1 MEKPLNSLLVKPSG
15 PDCNMACGYCFYRG
29 KGDLFPERAAHRME
43 DRVLREM
50 IRRAMEEGEEHISFG
65 WQGGEPTLM
74 GVEFFERAVEYQ
86 ERYGRGKTVGN
97 GMQTN
102 GILIDREWAEFLSR
116 YRFLVGLSIDGPRHV
131 HDRYRLTAG
140 GASTWEK
147 VLYAAKVLL
156 DRGAA
161 VNALSVVNDYS
172 AKYPDEIYGFL
183 KETGLSHIQF
193 IPCVETGPDMPSGPA
208 DFSVSPEEYGAF
220 LCRLFELWISDFYNG
235 SPTTS
240 IRFFESMLF
249 SYAGIAPPECEFM
262 EECGVYLVVEHNGD
276 VYPCDFFVEPGRR
289 LGNVV
294 THGLKDMLN
303 SPAQNE
309 FGLMKRNLPA
319 TCLECLYLPHCRG
332 GCIKDRVRGPSNG
345 EMNHFCGAYK
355 AFFTH
360 ADEKLKEITGRW
372 RAKQEARSRISTLD
386 LKNTGRNDPCP
397 CGSGLKFKKC
407 CGAGL

>member
-1 MEKPLNSLLVKPSG
+1 MKKPLNSLLIKPAG
-15 PDCNMACGYCFYRG
+15 PDCNMACGYCFYREKAG
-29 KGDLFPERAAHRME
+29 LFPESTIHRME
-43 DRVLREM
+43 DQVLRET

-74 GVEFFERAVEYQ
+74 GVEFFGRAVEYQ
-86 ERYGRGKTVGN
+86 KRFGRGKTVGN

-102 GILIDREWAEFLSR
+102 GLLIDREWADFLFR

-147 VLYAAKVLL
+147 VLDAAKVLL
-156 DRGAA
+156 DRGVP

-172 AKYPDEIYGFL
+172 SKHPDEIYGFL
-183 KETGLSHIQF
+183 KETGLSHMQF
-193 IPCVETGPDMPSGPA
+193 IPCVETDASAPGRAA
-208 DFSVSPEEYGAF
+208 DFSVSPEDYGGF
-220 LCRLFELWISDFYNG
+220 LCRLFDLWISDFYNET
-235 SPTTS
+235 PTTS

-262 EECGVYLVVEHNGD
+262 EECGVYLVVEYNGD
-276 VYPCDFFVEPGRR
+276 VYPCDFFVEPDRR
-289 LGNVV
+289 MGNVM
-294 THGLKDMLN
+294 TRGLRDMLN

-309 FGLMKRNLPA
+309 FGLMKRNIPA
-319 TCLECLYLPHCRG
+319 PCPGCLYRPHCRG
-332 GCIKDRVRGPSNG
+332 GCLKDRMRDPSDNG
-345 EMNHFCGAYK
+345 LNHFCEAYK

-360 ADEKLKEITGRW
+360 ADAKLKEITGRW
-372 RAKQEARSRISTLD
+372 RAKQEAGRRISPSD

-397 CGSGLKFKKC
+397 CGSGMKFKKC
-407 CGAGL
+407 CGAG